1 MKLPEEERRE
11 PTLLATALMVIM
23 SLGLAAFSAIIIY
36 FGVKSGSRSGAPTMD
51 AWFQVLFGVTGL
63 MLSLKMVYDVLRM
76 KISPE
81 EEEPTIVS
89 RLQCVECGHWKERE
103 FREGEYVGLRAEE
116 ACPKCGGPM
125 FVAAIYAKKSKK
137 QARRAL
143 F

>member
-76 KISPE
+76 KIGPE
-81 EEEPTIVS
+81 EVEPVIVS
-89 RLQCVECGHWKERE
+89 MLQCSSCAHKWERE
-103 FREGEYVGLRAEE
+103 FKEGEYVGLRVDEG
-116 ACPKCGGPM
+116 CPKCGEKAI
-125 FVAAIYAKKSKK
+125 VAAIYAKQPKK
-137 QARRAL
+137 AKRR